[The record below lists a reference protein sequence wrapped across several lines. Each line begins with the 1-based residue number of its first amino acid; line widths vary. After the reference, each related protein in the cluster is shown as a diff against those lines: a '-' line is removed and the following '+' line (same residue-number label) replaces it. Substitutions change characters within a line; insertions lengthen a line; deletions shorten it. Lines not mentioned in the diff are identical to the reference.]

1 MQKAEEF
8 AVKLERV
15 KTFLSDKDLDGLV
28 LSRGDNFAWLGCG
41 ADNLVD
47 TTSDAGVGS
56 LVVLA
61 GRVTLVTNNI
71 EADRLRT
78 EELDGLDI
86 RKTEVYPWHEP
97 GERARVLEKLAAGAR
112 LAADDGTPGL
122 PPLPAGFTRLR
133 YTLTEAEV
141 DRYRAL
147 GSDCRDA
154 IEAAARGIEKG
165 VTETDVAASLAAEC
179 RRRGVLPG
187 VVLVAADERLANW
200 RHPIPKMTPVRRCA
214 MLVLCGRRQGLVAAV
229 TRLVHFGQFGEDLI
243 RRHVAV
249 CTVDARMIWA
259 TTPGARAAD
268 VLRIGRQTYSE
279 YNFPD
284 EWRLHHQGGGIGYRS
299 REYIAT
305 PESAEVVQPNQAFAW
320 NPSIRGTK
328 SEDTILATPAGPV
341 LLTPPGEDWPT
352 VHVEMAG
359 KVMHRADI
367 LVR

>member
-8 AVKLERV
+8 ALKLERV
-15 KTFLSDKDLDGLV
+15 KTFLSDHKLDGVV
-28 LSRGDNFAWLGCG
+28 LGRGDNFAWLGCG

-47 TTSDAGVGS
+47 TTAETGVGS

-71 EADRLRT
+71 EADRLLA
-78 EELDGLDI
+78 EELHELGL

-97 GERARVLEKLAAGAR
+97 AERTRVLQKLAAGAR
-112 LAADDGTPGL
+112 MAADDATPGL
-122 PPLPAGFTRLR
+122 APLPAEFNRLR
-133 YTLTEAEV
+133 YALTEAEV
-141 DRYRAL
+141 DRYRSVGA
-147 GSDCRDA
+147 DCRDA
-154 IEAAARGIEKG
+154 IEAAACSIEKG
-165 VTETDVAASLAAEC
+165 MTEADAAAALAAEC
-179 RRRGVLPG
+179 LRRSVLPG
-187 VVLVAADERLANW
+187 VLLVAADERLTNW
-200 RHPIPKMTPVRRCA
+200 RHPIPKTTPVKRCA

-229 TRLVHFGQFGEDLI
+229 TRLVHFGQFSEDMV

-268 VLRIGRQTYSE
+268 VLRVGRQTYSE
-279 YNFPD
+279 FNFPD
-284 EWRLHHQGGGIGYRS
+284 EWRLHHQGGAIGYRS
-299 REYIAT
+299 REYVAT
-305 PESAEVVQPNQAFAW
+305 PESAEVVQNNQAFAW

-328 SEDTILATPAGPV
+328 SEDTILATAGGPV

-367 LVR
+367 LVK